1 MNFETEQSR
10 KRRIARWS
18 EGQSAVEFAITIAG
32 LLVLV
37 LAITNFAMVISAYT
51 FVCYSAR
58 DGDSVCGSTGGHQ
71 PDSRFRERHKRVRAL
86 RGSRVESEPTLGSR
100 RTWTPDNQPNS
111 SVAVQVQYNFQFQ
124 IPFVTLSPVTLSSNS
139 KFVISQ

>member
-1 MNFETEQSR
+1 VNFETEQSR

-58 DGDSVCGSTGGHQ
+58 DGTRYAAVRGATSPTPASASDISAFVLSEAAGLNPSQLSVQT
-71 PDSRFRERHKRVRAL
+71 
-86 RGSRVESEPTLGSR
+86 
-100 RTWTPDNQPNS
+100 TWTPDNQPNS

>member
-58 DGDSVCGSTGGHQ
+58 DGTRYAAVRGATSPTPASASDISAFVLSEAAGLNPSQLSVQT
-71 PDSRFRERHKRVRAL
+71 
-86 RGSRVESEPTLGSR
+86 
-100 RTWTPDNQPNS
+100 TWTPDNQPNS